1 MNTAPSSPQPRQPLP
16 LVEEAPAVYQF
27 RVWLR
32 EISPLIWRRLLI
44 REDSTLADL
53 HDTLQIAFGW
63 SDTHLHRFVHR
74 CRDYG
79 IHSAGGPW
87 VTADARTVRLADLH
101 LRPRERFTYT
111 YDFGDGWVHEI
122 RLEQQVPVDPRRTY
136 PVCIGGAH
144 GGPPEDCGGPWA
156 FMAQRQQY
164 TPFFIAE
171 QVSAMLREGA
181 IDDYREEIGEM
192 CRWLE
197 CERLDR
203 RAVNRRLR
211 VYASGGEWWAEL

>member
-1 MNTAPSSPQPRQPLP
+1 MDSAPQPAPSLP
-16 LVEEAPAVYQF
+16 LLSASGPEPTVYQV

-44 REDSTLADL
+44 RDDSTLADL
-53 HDTLQIAFGW
+53 HYTLQIAFGW
-63 SDTHLHRFVHR
+63 SDLHLHRFDHR

-79 IHSAGGPW
+79 IHHVGGPW
-87 VTADARTVRLADLH
+87 FTADARTVRLTDLH

-122 RLEQQVPVDPRRTY
+122 RLEQTRPVDPRRSY
-136 PVCIGGAH
+136 PWCSGGAH

-156 FMAQRQQY
+156 YMAQRQRY
-164 TPFFIAE
+164 TPFFVAE
-171 QVSAMLREGA
+171 QVREMLREGTLA
-181 IDDYREEIGEM
+181 DYREEIGEM

-203 RAVNRRLR
+203 RAINRRLR
-211 VYASGGEWWAEL
+211 VYAAGGEWWAEL